1 MLYNNVSNNVFNYAM
16 LRPLDKIKIEQ
27 NSFKGPQHKKNEDKT
42 LVIRNK
48 KYILAFIFDGVSS
61 AERAL
66 EGIDIAKK
74 FITSNHERYFATHS
88 DYKLSELMLRTNEE
102 ILRCYKNDACSTYC
116 AVFIPTNTEAIKI
129 SSMGDSRI
137 YGISKQYITQ
147 YTEDDKVPG
156 YKNVLSKCLGMPNL
170 NADAFWEKDITP
182 KEYRILLC
190 TDGFYSFLEEN
201 KKDFHEILNFKK
213 ISNTKKTLTKKI
225 KNKNVDDATF
235 VIMDIYDV

>member
-1 MLYNNVSNNVFNYAM
+1 MLYNNRANNVFIYAM
-16 LRPLDKIKIEQ
+16 FRPLDKIKIEQ

-48 KYILAFIFDGVSS
+48 KYILVFIFDGVSS

-66 EGIDIAKK
+66 EGINVAEK
-74 FITSNHERYFATHS
+74 FITSNHESYFAING
-88 DYKLSELMLRTNEE
+88 DYRLSELMRRTNEE
-102 ILRCYKNDACSTYC
+102 VLRYYKNDACSTYC
-116 AVFIPTNTEAIKI
+116 AIFISANAEAIKI

-137 YGISKQYITQ
+137 YGISRQYITQ

-170 NADAFWEKDITP
+170 NADDFWEKDIIP

-213 ISNTKKTLTKKI
+213 ISNIKKALLKKI
-225 KNKNVDDATF
+225 KNKNVDDSTF